1 MEKNARQTPDLTAQN
16 VDKIAE
22 LFPSCVTQTQDETG
36 ALKKAV
42 NFDALKQALSGS
54 VIEENETYEFTWVGK
69 KAAAAEAFKPCNK
82 TLRPCP
88 EESVDW
94 DNTQNLFIEG
104 DNLDALKLLRKEYLN
119 KVKMI
124 YIDPPYNTGND
135 FIYNDNFRGKSGK
148 KKTAVREKTRLQPG
162 SFRLVFDDLFPASNC
177 QRFSDRRRRH
187 FHFHRRQRN

>member
-1 MEKNARQTPDLTAQN
+1 MEKNSLQTPDLTARN

-22 LFPSCVTQTQDETG
+22 LFPNCVTEMQDETG
-36 ALKKAV
+36 SLKRVV

-54 VIEENETYEFTWVGK
+54 VVEGNESYEFTWVGK

-94 DNTQNLFIEG
+94 DNTQNLYIEG
-104 DNLDALKLLRKEYLN
+104 DNLDALKLLREKYQN

-124 YIDPPYNTGND
+124 Y
-135 FIYNDNFRGKSGK
+135 
-148 KKTAVREKTRLQPG
+148 
-162 SFRLVFDDLFPASNC
+162 
-177 QRFSDRRRRH
+177 
-187 FHFHRRQRN
+187 